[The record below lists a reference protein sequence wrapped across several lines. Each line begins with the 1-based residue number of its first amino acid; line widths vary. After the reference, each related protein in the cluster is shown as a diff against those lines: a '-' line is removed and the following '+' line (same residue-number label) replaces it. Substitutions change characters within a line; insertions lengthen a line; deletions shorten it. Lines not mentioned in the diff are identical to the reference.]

1 MGNKILTAG
10 TSSRRRSFFLVLMLF
25 CSSMLLAIDEFELDL
40 TFLQELSRIEFNDYA
55 EMQLGQMQKKY
66 PEQKDLINLEKARI
80 FYTVGRSK
88 DADAALKAIPK
99 NSPLASDVLLL
110 QAQVFAARK
119 QWAESAKVYKEYF
132 AKNQQPVSNKKSDA
146 NNFKQAVM
154 IYNYVLKSMNKPAE
168 AAKILEL
175 LANVKGAVDERQ
187 MEFLKLQTAIDNEEN
202 KLRSSGKVDDKA
214 LATAIKGLEDL
225 QFIRDGVAAAGAV
238 QLARAYIVRGR
249 GKLLPLLQNEKAN
262 AKNIA
267 KIDDFANAV
276 KAIDMITSRLE
287 ELAKMQGLENS
298 PKSPMVEAMFYKAI
312 AFASHAATTYAK
324 GETDKA
330 KVQIRGAAKYLEKL
344 LDDYPDSAFQNQA
357 ITEHDACS
365 KFSEAKFG
373 EKLELKQSGSAA
385 IVSANL
391 EKADA
396 FLQQKNYKSA
406 FQPCLE
412 ALRLGRTGKRI
423 PDVGLRL
430 VMCLA
435 EMDDLNGA
443 DALLD
448 YLSAVAPRAEGT
460 ADAAL
465 RFGVMLWNKAQN
477 EKKPSLKTEY
487 ENRALS
493 AFDKFVDAAP
503 SHPKASEIA
512 FTVAENAFAQA
523 SRLAERANQATNERD
538 KAKAHEEAQAAFRA
552 AIPKYQRM
560 VEVFG
565 TFPTG
570 VRSQYKLAWCY
581 DSVGEREKAI
591 EYFLNY
597 FESESDPRYAND
609 RLQAKFQGAYLL
621 IYSDHPLDAVGHF
634 EQLQK
639 VLSDKD
645 SGFDLKGEV
654 AVRLREDCLSFLPWA
669 YDLGAEKYRPEMT
682 VAKNRKKV
690 LQDRIKAFED
700 TIAKG
705 QAELEQAK
713 LSQSSLDENLAAL
726 QNSYAEMLL
735 DFTPLA
741 TQQIEAVS
749 EDMGKMSEAEK
760 QVHRQTLQ
768 SSISKR
774 VADLEVQ
781 KKNEI
786 IGNNL
791 TQEKRSADA
800 VQEKAN
806 IEKRLA
812 RLNGEAK
819 EISERIAEL
828 KKRGQE
834 SADQAVALRKA
845 QEDADKALTLADS
858 ERQAAQELKSQM
870 ESRVDDAKGREK
882 ENLQKELDQLTEAA
896 AKTNE
901 LFQAAFVRQKEAS
914 SEQTQAEIRNL
925 ERAVIELAEDVTAAE
940 AEALR
945 VKNDLALAKIDAQI
959 ADAEQ
964 QAAGKNLS
972 LNRVYGGIL
981 EKAVA
986 ERKASQ
992 DELKREI
999 DVAFQAE
1006 EARKKLLSERLAVR
1020 GKYLAQRAEDSR
1032 AGIAAAKKVLEEVIA
1047 GNEPTQKEFD
1057 NLKGKAVA
1065 GFVKFLQQHPRSSKA
1080 PENMSRLG
1088 SIYLFDVEDPVKAS
1102 DVLRRLATEF
1112 PKDPATQKALFMLG
1126 RAQAENGNLEEAA
1139 KSFEKLLGK
1148 PEEIAL
1154 ANLYY
1159 VSDICLKAGLPT
1171 PAGVANREILKR
1183 ADDPKHP
1190 DAPAITRGQRE
1201 RASFAL
1207 GQSLVSNKRYAEAI
1221 KILEGILAANERS
1234 TFFFEIKFMLAEA
1247 KANINPPDWDG
1258 LEQDLYD
1265 VMMFA
1270 TSPLMRNQASCL
1282 YADAILKSNDQ
1293 SKYNAALSN
1302 YQIVLLADPKI
1313 PENRE
1318 LIERALVGSAKLYAL
1333 VGEQEKVNEMVKRYK
1348 TLFSGGKYLAEISR
1362 LAN

>member
-1 MGNKILTAG
+1 
-10 TSSRRRSFFLVLMLF
+10 MLF
-25 CSSMLLAIDEFELDL
+25 CSSLLLAIDEFELDL

-88 DADAALKAIPK
+88 DADTALKAIPK
-99 NSPLASDVLLL
+99 NSPLAGEVLLL

-119 QWAESAKVYKEYF
+119 QWPEAAKVYKEYF
-132 AKNQQPVSNKKSDA
+132 AKNQQPASNKKSDA
-146 NNFKQAVM
+146 NKFKQAVM

-168 AAKILEL
+168 AAKVLEL
-175 LANVKGAVDERQ
+175 LANIKGAVDERQ

-202 KLRSSGKVDDKA
+202 KLKSSGKIDDKA
-214 LATAIKGLEDL
+214 LAAAIKGLENL

-238 QLARAYIVRGR
+238 QLARSYIIRGR
-249 GKLLPLLQNEKAN
+249 GKLLPLLPKEKEKA
-262 AKNIA
+262 KDIG

-276 KAIDMITSRLE
+276 KAIDMITPRLE

-298 PKSPMVEAMFYKAI
+298 PKSPLVEAMYYKAI
-312 AFASHAATTYAK
+312 AFASHAVTTYAK

-344 LDDYPDSAFQNQA
+344 LDEYPDSAFQNQA

-385 IVSANL
+385 IVSASL

-396 FLQQKNYKSA
+396 FLQQKNYQSA

-412 ALRLGRTGKRI
+412 ALRLGRTGKRV
-423 PDVGLRL
+423 PEVGLRL

-465 RFGVMLWNKAQN
+465 RFGVMLWTKAQN

-487 ENRALS
+487 EGRALS

-523 SRLAERANQATNERD
+523 SRLAERANQAANASD
-538 KAKAHEEAQAAFRA
+538 KAKAHEEAQAAFRS

-597 FESESDPRYAND
+597 FESESNPRYAND

-645 SGFDLKGEV
+645 SGFDLKSEV
-654 AVRLREDCLSFLPWA
+654 AGRLREDCLSFLPWA
-669 YDLGAEKYRPEMT
+669 YDLAAERYRPEMT
-682 VAKNRKKV
+682 VAKNRRKV
-690 LQDRIKAFED
+690 LQDRIKAFEE
-700 TIAKG
+700 TIAQG
-705 QAELEQAK
+705 QAEQEQAK
-713 LSQSSLDENLAAL
+713 LSLNSLDENLAAL

-735 DFTPLA
+735 DFTALA

-749 EDMGKMSEAEK
+749 EDMAKMSEAEK

-768 SSISKR
+768 SSIIKR
-774 VADLEVQ
+774 IADLEVQ
-781 KKNEI
+781 KKNELV
-786 IGNNL
+786 GNNL
-791 TQEKRSADA
+791 TQEKRAADA
-800 VQEKAN
+800 VQEKAK

-812 RLNGEAK
+812 RLNDEAK

-834 SADQAVALRKA
+834 SAAQAVALRKA

-870 ESRVDDAKGREK
+870 ESRVDDAKGKEK
-882 ENLQKELDQLTEAA
+882 ENLQKELDQLAEAA
-896 AKTNE
+896 TKMNE

-925 ERAVIELAEDVTAAE
+925 ERAVVELAEDVTAAE

-945 VKNDLALAKIDAQI
+945 VKNDLALAKIEAQI
-959 ADAEQ
+959 VEAEQ
-964 QAAGKNLS
+964 LAAGKTLS

-986 ERKASQ
+986 ERKTSQ
-992 DELKREI
+992 DELKRAIEA
-999 DVAFQAE
+999 AFQAE
-1006 EARKKLLSERLAVR
+1006 DARKKLLSEKIAVR
-1020 GKYLAQRAEDSR
+1020 GEYLAQRAENSR
-1032 AGIAAAKKVLEEVIA
+1032 AGIAAASKILEEVTA
-1047 GNEPTQKEFD
+1047 GNEPTKKEFD
-1057 NLKGKAVA
+1057 SLKSKAVE
-1065 GFVKFLQQHPRSSKA
+1065 GFGKFLQQHPSSKA

-1088 SIYLFDVEDPVKAS
+1088 SIYLFDIEDPVKAS
-1102 DVLRRLATEF
+1102 DVLRRLAAEF

-1139 KSFEKLLGK
+1139 KAFEKLLGK

-1159 VSDICLKAGLPT
+1159 VSDICLKAGLPI
-1171 PAGVANREILKR
+1171 PASVANREILKR

-1190 DAPAITRGQRE
+1190 DAPAITRGQKE

-1207 GQSLVSNKRYAEAI
+1207 GQSLASNKRYAEAI

-1234 TFFFEIKFMLAEA
+1234 NFFFEIKFILAEA
-1247 KANINPPDWDG
+1247 KANIDPPDWAG

-1282 YADAILKSNDQ
+1282 YADAILKSNDP
-1293 SKYNAALSN
+1293 SKRNAALSN

-1318 LIERALVGSAKLYAL
+1318 LIERALVGSAKLYSLA
-1333 VGEQEKVNEMVKRYK
+1333 GEQEKVNEMVKRYK